1 MAQELFLDP
10 PMPDILAQWR
20 FYVAA
25 LQLQPGQVVIDI
37 GCNNGEAE
45 RLLLSEY
52 PLIGRVIGIEKDQDR
67 YSEAVERW
75 QDTGSSA
82 QVEFRLADAQQL
94 PFPDDY
100 ADRIL
105 CVETLEWVKQP
116 DKALQE
122 IRRVLKTGGLAV
134 VIHTDFDTQIFNAAD
149 KRRARKIVYLFSD
162 AGPNG
167 QIGRK
172 LYGLCKQAGFQAVEP
187 MVYCLTNQ
195 EWRPDLYGYK
205 VARMMVDWLNSQS
218 LIPEEELKDWLVDLE
233 TQQANGCFFYS
244 INRYIC
250 CCRK

>member
-20 FYVAA
+20 FYLAT

-45 RLLLSEY
+45 RLLLNEY
-52 PLIGRVIGIEKDQDR
+52 PSIGRVIGIEKNQER

-75 QDTGSSA
+75 QAAGSPA

-122 IRRVLKTGGLAV
+122 MHRVLKRGGLAV

-149 KRRARKIVYLFSD
+149 KQRSRKIVHLFSD
-162 AGPNG
+162 TGPNG
-167 QIGRK
+167 QIGRE
-172 LYGLCKQAGFQAVEP
+172 LYGLCQQAGFQTVEP
-187 MVYCLTNQ
+187 LVYCLTNQ
-195 EWRPDLYGYK
+195 AWRPDLYGYR
-205 VARMMVDWLNSQS
+205 VARMMADWLKSQS
-218 LIPEEELKDWLVDLE
+218 LISQEELTDWLVDLE
-233 TQQANGCFFYS
+233 AQQANGCFFYS
-244 INRYIC
+244 VNRYIC